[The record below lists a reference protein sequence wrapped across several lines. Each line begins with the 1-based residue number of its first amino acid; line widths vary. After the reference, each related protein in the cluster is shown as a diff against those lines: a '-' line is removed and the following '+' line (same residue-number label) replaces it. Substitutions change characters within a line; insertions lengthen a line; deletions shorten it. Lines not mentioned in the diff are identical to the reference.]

1 MKKLVQLLY
10 TSKIVTPASSQEQ
23 IRAILDKAREK
34 NELNGVTGILM
45 YRNGEFLQLLEGE
58 QVNVYY
64 TFKKIRDDERHKDVV
79 VLYDSEAKKRAF
91 GNWSMAFKEDGSEI
105 QELKQNL
112 TSLVE
117 LKEISSN
124 RDIIRIINHFYFG
137 D

>member
-10 TSKIVTPASSQEQ
+10 TSKIVTLSSFQEQ
-23 IRAILDKAREK
+23 IKAILNKARESNK
-34 NELNGVTGILM
+34 QNGVTGILM

-64 TFKKIRDDERHKDVV
+64 TFKKIRDDERHKEVV
-79 VLYDSEAKKRAF
+79 VLFDSEAKKRVF
-91 GNWSMAFKEDGSEI
+91 GNWSMAFKEDGAGTP
-105 QELKQNL
+105 ELKQSLTNL
-112 TSLVE
+112 VD
-117 LKEISSN
+117 LKEVSSN